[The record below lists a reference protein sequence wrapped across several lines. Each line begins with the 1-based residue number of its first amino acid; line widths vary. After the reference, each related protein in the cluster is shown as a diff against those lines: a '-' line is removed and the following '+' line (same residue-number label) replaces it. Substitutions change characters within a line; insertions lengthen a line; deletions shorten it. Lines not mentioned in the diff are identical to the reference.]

1 MTTTA
6 ERLLLALTRVSTAR
20 QVCRSAEAEQLL
32 AVAMEDMRA
41 VLAVVERDD
50 VPGTEYRG

>member
-6 ERLLLALTRVSTAR
+6 EVLLLALTRVSTAR

-41 VLAVVERDD
+41 VLAVLEREDA
-50 VPGTEYRG
+50 PGTEYRG